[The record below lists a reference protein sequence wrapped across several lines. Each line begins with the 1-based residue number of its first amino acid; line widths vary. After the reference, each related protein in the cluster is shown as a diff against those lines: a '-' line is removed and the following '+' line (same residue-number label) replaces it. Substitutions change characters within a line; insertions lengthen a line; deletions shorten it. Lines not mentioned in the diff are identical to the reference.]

1 VQISNFCLK
10 CPQCFSKCPK
20 EAFASA
26 VEQKRRSFWWKN
38 KGIESSEQD
47 KAVRLC
53 VCMCNF
59 LLLGLQLS
67 KFHTQWATAVVLHFT
82 SAPPNYPYSQ
92 KKRKKLNQAKPNQ
105 TRPHSRLGSA
115 DFRCPTTGSIL
126 APYSKNQGTSASD
139 PGFQGRTEDEGKAA
153 AKP

>member
-1 VQISNFCLK
+1 VPQGSFRIS
-10 CPQCFSKCPK
+10 SRAEK
-20 EAFASA
+20 EKLL
-26 VEQKRRSFWWKN
+26 VEK

-92 KKRKKLNQAKPNQ
+92 KKK
-105 TRPHSRLGSA
+105 
-115 DFRCPTTGSIL
+115 
-126 APYSKNQGTSASD
+126 
-139 PGFQGRTEDEGKAA
+139 
-153 AKP
+153 